1 MGSGVAPLSQRGRVW
16 SGRGWDGAE
25 TSAPLSPH
33 PRSRAHARMP
43 SRSLGGPG
51 SPSGPRA
58 RADACWSGVGSVRGA
73 GRRQQAGV
81 RSGVMR
87 LKYSTPP
94 DERCGPLARP
104 AGRSE
109 REAKCK
115 ALRAPG
121 ANRFS
126 LRTYQPEGAR
136 SCLLSEVKQGRARLV
151 SWMGDHLGIPDA
163 RGFLPARRGPL
174 APPPPTSRVPIL
186 GSPPQPQPL
195 PGRGEWV
202 ARALAPAADLGCLH
216 AAREPLRIR
225 IRLPGH
231 QTTGSPFS
239 IWGSFGLPQA
249 IPGLAPTPA
258 RAPSPTPP
266 PA

>member
-1 MGSGVAPLSQRGRVW
+1 MS
-16 SGRGWDGAE
+16 
-25 TSAPLSPH
+25 
-33 PRSRAHARMP
+33 
-43 SRSLGGPG
+43 
-51 SPSGPRA
+51 
-58 RADACWSGVGSVRGA
+58 
-73 GRRQQAGV
+73 
-81 RSGVMR
+81 
-87 LKYSTPP
+87 
-94 DERCGPLARP
+94 RP